1 MLSEWLIDVPV
12 DLEQEWLAVVCPV
25 GKRALVVASRVRN
38 RVRGVLSCTLPVPAS
53 LRLPRVSSSPGHEPP
68 ENCKHL
74 GSGIRAEHPAPLLGQ
89 AGWCELCSSTP
100 GVFPLRQEGAEPSCD
115 VVLPPFSSQGS
126 TAAYTKSGF
135 CVTRFPSLLPGGNR
149 HNSTSEKGNE

>member
-1 MLSEWLIDVPV
+1 MLSEWLIDVPM

-25 GKRALVVASRVRN
+25 GKRALVVASRVRS
-38 RVRGVLSCTLPVPAS
+38 RVRGVLSCTLPMPAS

-89 AGWCELCSSTP
+89 AGWGRAVFQHP
-100 GVFPLRQEGAEPSCD
+100 GVFPLRQEGAEPSSD
-115 VVLPPFSSQGS
+115 VVLSLFFLSGLHSSLHRAASVSASSPRCSQGE
-126 TAAYTKSGF
+126 TGTIQ
-135 CVTRFPSLLPGGNR
+135 
-149 HNSTSEKGNE
+149 